1 MTTLFQNWH
10 FMRLLRAGIA
20 IWATV
25 EAFRTTQWLL
35 LLPAGIFAVQA
46 IFDIGCC
53 GTAGCAAPQQKQFG
67 KTSGPATEEVAYE
80 EVK

>member
-1 MTTLFQNWH
+1 
-10 FMRLLRAGIA
+10 MRVLRAGIA

-25 EAFRTTQWLL
+25 EAFRTAQWLL
-35 LLPAGIFAVQA
+35 LLPAGIFAMQA

-53 GTAGCAAPQQKQFG
+53 GSAGCAAPQQKY
-67 KTSGPATEEVAYE
+67 KTSGQSAEDVAYE

>member
-1 MTTLFQNWH
+1 MSTLLNNWH

-53 GTAGCAAPQQKQFG
+53 GTAGCVAPQQKQYS
-67 KTSGPATEEVAYE
+67 KSSGSAAEEVAYE